1 MNSRFAF
8 LLKKS
13 FHVGWIL
20 SAPSVRSDVNYGFGE
35 SAGCVLQGHTLL
47 KWCYTIN
54 VLKNDLLRKLL
65 FGTISEIMCNLYTVG
80 LQLYLNKLQPKR
92 FLENF

>member
-13 FHVGWIL
+13 FQVGWIL

-35 SAGCVLQGHTLL
+35 SAGCVLQGHTSKMMLHHKRSEKWSFKKTSIWNNLRNNVQSAHCRFATLL
-47 KWCYTIN
+47 K
-54 VLKNDLLRKLL
+54 
-65 FGTISEIMCNLYTVG
+65 
-80 LQLYLNKLQPKR
+80 
-92 FLENF
+92 

>member
-13 FHVGWIL
+13 FQVGWIL

-35 SAGCVLQGHTLL
+35 SAGCVLQGHTSKMMLHHKRSE
-47 KWCYTIN
+47 KWS
-54 VLKNDLLRKLL
+54 LRKLV